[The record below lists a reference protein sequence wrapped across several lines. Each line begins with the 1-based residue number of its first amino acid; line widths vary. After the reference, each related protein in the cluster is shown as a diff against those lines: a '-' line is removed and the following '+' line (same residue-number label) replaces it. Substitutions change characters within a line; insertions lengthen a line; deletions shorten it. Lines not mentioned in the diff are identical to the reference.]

1 MSINPVGGLSYVIKG
16 LSLIVQPGLRRF
28 VLIPLLI
35 NVAVFGIGIWAGYDH
50 LDSLSAWLQGM
61 LPGWLSWLTSLLLPV
76 FVALALVLLFFGFS
90 IVANL
95 IASPFNGL
103 LAEKVEQQLGG
114 MAPTDSGW
122 GKMLRELPG
131 TLWDEVKKVGYSLLW
146 AIPFLLLF
154 VIPVVNVAAPFLWLA
169 FSAWIMAVQYVDFPM
184 GNHGLK
190 GPEMRR
196 RLRSKRLTSLGFGG
210 GVLALTSIPV
220 VNFIA
225 MPVAVC
231 GATAFWLDRLQQAPG
246 NDPIKP
252 I

>member
-1 MSINPVGGLSYVIKG
+1 MSTQSIGGLGYAFKG
-16 LSLIVQPGLRRF
+16 LSLIVKPGLRRF
-28 VLIPLLI
+28 VVIPLLVNI
-35 NVAVFGIGIWAGYDH
+35 AVFGIGIGLGYGY
-50 LDSLSAWLQGM
+50 LDTLSGWLQGK
-61 LPGWLSWLTSLLLPV
+61 LPGWLDWLTWLVVPL
-76 FVALALVLLFFGFS
+76 FVTVALVLVFFTFS

-95 IASPFNGL
+95 IASPFNSL
-103 LAEKVEQQLGG
+103 LAEKAEQQLGG
-114 MAPTDSGW
+114 PAPADGGW
-122 GKMLRELPG
+122 NKMIRELPG
-131 TLWDEVKKVGYSLLW
+131 TLLDEVKKVIYSLLW

-196 RLRSKRLTSLGFGG
+196 RLRRKRITSLGFGG
-210 GVLALTSIPV
+210 GILALTSIPV

-231 GATAFWLDRLQQAPG
+231 GATAMWLDQLQ
-246 NDPIKP
+246 KE
-252 I
+252 